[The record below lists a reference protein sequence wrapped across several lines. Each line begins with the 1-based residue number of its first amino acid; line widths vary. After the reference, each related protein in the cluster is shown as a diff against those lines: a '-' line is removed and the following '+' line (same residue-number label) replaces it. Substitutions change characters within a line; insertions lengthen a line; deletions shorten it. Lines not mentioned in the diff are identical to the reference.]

1 MLKWEVLVF
10 SFHLYENGRGGRM
23 DGRGTS
29 YYMAMESWEKVA
41 WMNLVLWTPS
51 GYPFGINHQKT
62 QKTTACKAFLTCLAV
77 LVLVPDEQQQ
87 KQLWDVKVSFLLLQI
102 GPHLLLI
109 LPGV

>member
-41 WMNLVLWTPS
+41 RVNLVLWTPS

-62 QKTTACKAFLTCLAV
+62 QKTTTCKAFSTCLAV
-77 LVLVPDEQQQ
+77 LVLVLDQQQQ
-87 KQLWDVKVSFLLLQI
+87 KLMILLNYTGGI
-102 GPHLLLI
+102 SHNW
-109 LPGV
+109 

>member
-41 WMNLVLWTPS
+41 RVNLVL
-51 GYPFGINHQKT
+51 
-62 QKTTACKAFLTCLAV
+62 
-77 LVLVPDEQQQ
+77 
-87 KQLWDVKVSFLLLQI
+87 
-102 GPHLLLI
+102 
-109 LPGV
+109 